1 MCDPATGWFEVAEIK
16 DKTSEG
22 TAKIL
27 DKTWFCRYPRP
38 KRCISDNGNE
48 FLGKEFQELLQSYGV
63 KSVPTT
69 VKNPQANFVERVHQ
83 TLGNMLRS
91 YELEDHD
98 FDYQDP
104 WSQILANC
112 AWAIRSTVH
121 SVLNATPAQI
131 VFGRD
136 MLFDLSFTTEY
147 KEIKKRKQEAS
158 DANTHKENSKRV
170 KHEYKVNDQV
180 LLDRGVLQ
188 RKLNPKRDGPYQVV
202 QVYSNGALKI
212 QKGIYVQRVSIRRC
226 VPYVMT
232 PLEEANVV
240 R

>member
-1 MCDPATGWFEVAEIK
+1 
-16 DKTSEG
+16 
-22 TAKIL
+22 
-27 DKTWFCRYPRP
+27 
-38 KRCISDNGNE
+38 
-48 FLGKEFQELLQSYGV
+48 
-63 KSVPTT
+63 
-69 VKNPQANFVERVHQ
+69 
-83 TLGNMLRS
+83 MLRS

-147 KEIKKRKQEAS
+147 KEIRKRKQEAS

-170 KHEYKVNDQV
+170 KHEYKVNEHTGLHHQYS
-180 LLDRGVLQ
+180 LLLGL
-188 RKLNPKRDGPYQVV
+188 L
-202 QVYSNGALKI
+202 
-212 QKGIYVQRVSIRRC
+212 
-226 VPYVMT
+226 
-232 PLEEANVV
+232 
-240 R
+240 

>member
-1 MCDPATGWFEVAEIK
+1 
-16 DKTSEG
+16 
-22 TAKIL
+22 
-27 DKTWFCRYPRP
+27 
-38 KRCISDNGNE
+38 
-48 FLGKEFQELLQSYGV
+48 
-63 KSVPTT
+63 
-69 VKNPQANFVERVHQ
+69 
-83 TLGNMLRS
+83 MLRS
-91 YELEDHD
+91 FELEDHD

-104 WSQILANC
+104 WSQMLANC

-147 KEIKKRKQEAS
+147 KEIMKRKQEAS
-158 DANTHKENSKRV
+158 DVNTHKENSKRV

-188 RKLNPKRDGPYQVV
+188 RKLNPKRDGPYQGM
-202 QVYSNGALKI
+202 QVYSNGTLKI

-226 VPYVMT
+226 VPYVMAL
-232 PLEEANVV
+232 LEEANVV

>member
-16 DKTSEG
+16 DKTSKG

-27 DKTWFCRYPRP
+27 DQTWFCHYPRP

-48 FLGKEFQELLQSYGV
+48 FLGKESQELLQSYGV

-69 VKNPQANFVERVHQ
+69 VKSHQAYFVECVDQ

-112 AWAIRSTVH
+112 AWAICSTVH
-121 SVLNATPAQI
+121 SVLNATPTQI

-136 MLFDLSFTTEY
+136 MMFDISFPLS
-147 KEIKKRKQEAS
+147 IKKSGNE
-158 DANTHKENSKRV
+158 SKRLQMPIHT
-170 KHEYKVNDQV
+170 KKTQEELGINTRSMIKYYLTEEYFI
-180 LLDRGVLQ
+180 G
-188 RKLNPKRDGPYQVV
+188 
-202 QVYSNGALKI
+202 SSA
-212 QKGIYVQRVSIRRC
+212 QKGTDR
-226 VPYVMT
+226 T
-232 PLEEANVV
+232 K
-240 R
+240 

>member
-1 MCDPATGWFEVAEIK
+1 VTTKYEKELSIQAITMCDPATGWFEVAEIK
-16 DKTSEG
+16 DKISEG
-22 TAKIL
+22 TAKIF
-27 DKTWFCRYPRP
+27 DQTWFCHYPNP

-63 KSVPTT
+63 KSVTTT

-91 YELEDHD
+91 YELEGHD

-112 AWAIRSTVH
+112 TLAIRSTVH

-147 KEIKKRKQEAS
+147 KEIRKQ
-158 DANTHKENSKRV
+158 K
-170 KHEYKVNDQV
+170 
-180 LLDRGVLQ
+180 
-188 RKLNPKRDGPYQVV
+188 
-202 QVYSNGALKI
+202 
-212 QKGIYVQRVSIRRC
+212 
-226 VPYVMT
+226 
-232 PLEEANVV
+232 
-240 R
+240 